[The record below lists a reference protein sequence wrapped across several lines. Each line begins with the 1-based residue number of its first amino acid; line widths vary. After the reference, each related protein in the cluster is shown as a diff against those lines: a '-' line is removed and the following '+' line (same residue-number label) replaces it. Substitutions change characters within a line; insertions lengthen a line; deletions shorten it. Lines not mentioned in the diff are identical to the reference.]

1 MVAFARLDDTPGIE
15 RGLESPS
22 TWKSPWYIDMRKHF
36 QVNSFLLL
44 CIPSLASDY
53 HQFGILYMSLE
64 WSHALQEILI
74 HVMEDKVLPKK
85 TLSIEPVHVIDLRL
99 NFSRY
104 LNLYLLPSWH
114 CQAHY
119 LTLKQ
124 IMFPFLNTFPFY
136 STELI
141 WSLWSLWVVIA
152 PSLGQQSARGLSP
165 CQLHA
170 YLTVWIVRQVWKHL
184 SLLL

>member
-1 MVAFARLDDTPGIE
+1 MEVSLVYRYAQ
-15 RGLESPS
+15 
-22 TWKSPWYIDMRKHF
+22 HF
-36 QVNSFLLL
+36 QVISFLLL

-53 HQFGILYMSLE
+53 HRFGILYMSLE
-64 WSHALQEILI
+64 WSYALQEILI
-74 HVMEDKVLPKK
+74 HVMADKVLPQK

-124 IMFPFLNTFPFY
+124 IMFPFLNTFCWALNWATGRSGPGAR
-136 STELI
+136 
-141 WSLWSLWVVIA
+141 W
-152 PSLGQQSARGLSP
+152 SARAQSRLGFRVL
-165 CQLHA
+165 C
-170 YLTVWIVRQVWKHL
+170 YGC
-184 SLLL
+184 

>member
-53 HQFGILYMSLE
+53 HEFGILYMSLE

-74 HVMEDKVLPKK
+74 HVMPDKVLPKK
-85 TLSIEPVHVIDLRL
+85 
-99 NFSRY
+99 
-104 LNLYLLPSWH
+104 NLINWATPCDRFDTELFKVSKFILATFLTLPSSLLNSETNYVPISE
-114 CQAHY
+114 Y
-119 LTLKQ
+119 L
-124 IMFPFLNTFPFY
+124 PFLFHWAYLKP
-136 STELI
+136 LV
-141 WSLWSLWVVIA
+141 LVIA
-152 PSLGQQSARGLSP
+152 PSLGQQSARGLSS

-170 YLTVWIVRQVWKHL
+170 YLTISVVRQVWKHL